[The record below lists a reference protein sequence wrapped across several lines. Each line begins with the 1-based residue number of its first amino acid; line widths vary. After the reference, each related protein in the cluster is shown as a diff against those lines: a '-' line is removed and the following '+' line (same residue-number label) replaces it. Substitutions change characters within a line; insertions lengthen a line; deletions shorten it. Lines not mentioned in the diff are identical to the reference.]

1 MPGEPLKIALA
12 GCGGLGRAHARN
24 VEAMAGARLVAVCD
38 EVSESAAQLVAQ
50 LNSGP
55 KPYED
60 HRAMLAAEKPDAVL
74 VVTPNH
80 THSRISKDA
89 ALAGAHVFCEKP
101 MALNVEDCDTM
112 VRAAEQSNVFLM
124 IGYVRRFQAAY
135 QELKRR
141 VARGDVGEI
150 TLAHAVRLGTAAPGG
165 VGGWQT
171 RKEHYG
177 GMFSMYSH
185 ELDQLAWLAGEI
197 RAVNA
202 VMRYGG
208 DPANEIEES
217 IFIGIEFASGAIGS
231 LSSSRV
237 YPVNSY
243 ELGVAGTGGAL
254 KLNVSE
260 GPILF
265 ARHGEKTTA
274 IEVPRNN
281 GLEDEIAHFIGCIQ
295 RGEAPKSDGR
305 DGRRVVAV
313 AAAAHESA
321 RTGKRVEVSIM
332 T

>member
-1 MPGEPLKIALA
+1 MPGGPIKVALA

-24 VEAMAGARLVAVCD
+24 VEALESARLVAVCD
-38 EVSESAAQLVAQ
+38 VVSESAARLSAQ
-50 LNSGP
+50 LPSGP
-55 KPYED
+55 RPYAD

-80 THSRISKDA
+80 THSRIGTDA

-101 MALNVEDCDTM
+101 MALTVEDCDTM
-112 VRAAEQSNVFLM
+112 NRAAQRSGVFLM
-124 IGYVRRFQAAY
+124 IGYVRRFQATY

-141 VARGDVGEI
+141 VDRGDVGEV
-150 TLAHAVRLGTAAPGG
+150 TLAHAVRLGTGAPGG

-171 RKEHYG
+171 RKDHYG

-185 ELDQLAWLAGEI
+185 ELDQLAWIAGEV

-202 VMRYGG
+202 VTKYGD
-208 DPANEIEES
+208 DPENEIEES
-217 IFIGIEFASGAIGS
+217 IFIGIEFASGAVGA

-243 ELGVAGTGGAL
+243 ELGVAGTAGAL
-254 KLNVSE
+254 KLNDPG

-265 ARHGEKTTA
+265 ARHGNKSTA
-274 IEVPRNN
+274 TEVPRNN
-281 GLEDEIAHFIGCIQ
+281 GLADEIAHFVGCIQ
-295 RGEAPKSDGR
+295 QGEAPRSDGR

-321 RTGKRVEVSIM
+321 RTGKRVEVPMM

>member
-1 MPGEPLKIALA
+1 MAELLRVALA

-24 VEAMAGARLVAVCD
+24 VEAADGVRLVAVCD
-38 EVSESAAQLVAQ
+38 AVRESAVRLAAQLE
-50 LNSGP
+50 SGP
-55 KPYED
+55 KPYAD
-60 HRAMLAAEKPDAVL
+60 HRAMLAAENPDAVL

-80 THSRISKDA
+80 THSRISTDA
-89 ALAGAHVFCEKP
+89 ALSGAHVFCEKP
-101 MALNVEDCDTM
+101 MALTVGDCDAM
-112 VRAAEQSNVFLM
+112 IQAAAQSGVFLM

-141 VARGDVGEI
+141 VDCGGIGEV
-150 TLAHAVRLGTAAPGG
+150 TLAHAVRLGTGAPGG

-171 RKEHYG
+171 RKEQYG

-202 VMRYGG
+202 VIKFGG

-243 ELGVAGTGGAL
+243 ELGVAGTEGAM
-254 KLNVSE
+254 KLE
-260 GPILF
+260 GPAGPILF
-265 ARHGEKTTA
+265 ARHGGKSAA
-274 IEVPRNN
+274 IEVPGNN
-281 GLEDEIAHFIGCIQ
+281 GLTDEIAHFFDCIQ
-295 RGEAPKSDGR
+295 RGESPRSDGR

-313 AAAAHESA
+313 AMAAHESA
-321 RTGKRVEVSIM
+321 RTGKRVEVPMM

>member
-1 MPGEPLKIALA
+1 MAELLRAALA

-24 VEAMAGARLVAVCD
+24 VEAMEGARLVAVCD
-38 EVSESAAQLVAQ
+38 VVGESAAELAAQ
-50 LNSGP
+50 LESGP
-55 KPYED
+55 KPYPD

-80 THSRISKDA
+80 THSRIGTDA
-89 ALAGAHVFCEKP
+89 VLSGAHVFCEKP
-101 MALNVEDCDTM
+101 MALTVGDCDAM
-112 VRAAEQSNVFLM
+112 IRAAEASGVFLM
-124 IGYVRRFQAAY
+124 IGYIRRFQAAY

-141 VARGDVGEI
+141 VDQGDIGEI
-150 TLAHAVRLGTAAPGG
+150 TLAHAVRLGTGAPGG

-171 RKEHYG
+171 RKDQYG

-202 VMRYGG
+202 VMKYGE
-208 DPANEIEES
+208 DPANEVEES
-217 IFIGIEFASGAIGS
+217 IFMGIEFASGAIGS

-254 KLNVSE
+254 KLNAPG
-260 GPILF
+260 GPITF
-265 ARHGEKTTA
+265 ARHGGKSAA
-274 IEVPRNN
+274 IEVPGNN
-281 GLEDEIAHFIGCIQ
+281 GLADEIAHFFDCIQ
-295 RGEAPKSDGR
+295 RGEAPLSNGR

-313 AAAAHESA
+313 AMAAHESA
-321 RTGKRVEVSIM
+321 RTGKRVEVPM
-332 T
+332 AT

>member
-1 MPGEPLKIALA
+1 MPGGPIKVALA

-24 VEAMAGARLVAVCD
+24 VDALEGARLVAVCD
-38 EVSESAAQLVAQ
+38 VVSESAAQLAAQ
-50 LNSGP
+50 LPSGP
-55 KPYED
+55 TPYAD

-80 THSRISKDA
+80 THSRISTDA

-101 MALNVEDCDTM
+101 MALTVEDCDTM
-112 VRAAEQSNVFLM
+112 IRAAEQSDVFLM

-141 VARGDVGEI
+141 VDRGDAGEI
-150 TLAHAVRLGTAAPGG
+150 TLAHAVRLGTGAPGG

-171 RKEHYG
+171 RKGTYG

-202 VMRYGG
+202 VMKYGD
-208 DPANEIEES
+208 DPKNEVEES
-217 IFIGIEFASGAIGS
+217 IFIGIEFASGAVGS

-243 ELGVAGTGGAL
+243 ELGVAGTAGAF
-254 KLNVSE
+254 KLNDAG

-265 ARHGEKTTA
+265 ARHGDRSTA
-274 IEVPRNN
+274 IEAPRNN
-281 GLEDEIAHFIGCIQ
+281 GLTDEIAHFVGCIQ
-295 RGEAPKSDGR
+295 RGEAPRSDGR

-321 RTGKRVEVSIM
+321 RTGKRVEVPV
-332 T
+332 TT

>member
-1 MPGEPLKIALA
+1 MAEHLRVALA

-24 VEAMAGARLVAVCD
+24 VEAMEGARLVAVCD
-38 EVSESAAQLVAQ
+38 VVSESAARLAAQ
-50 LNSGP
+50 LKSGP
-55 KPYED
+55 KPYAD

-80 THSRISKDA
+80 THSRISTDA

-101 MALNVEDCDTM
+101 MALTVGDCDTM
-112 VRAAEQSNVFLM
+112 IRAAKQSGVFLM

-135 QELKRR
+135 MEMKRR
-141 VARGDVGEI
+141 VDRGDIGDV
-150 TLAHAVRLGTAAPGG
+150 TLAHAVRLGTGAPGG

-171 RKEHYG
+171 RKENYG

-202 VMRYGG
+202 VMKFGE
-208 DPANEIEES
+208 DAANEIEES
-217 IFIGIEFASGAIGS
+217 IFIGIEFASGAAGA

-243 ELGVAGTGGAL
+243 ELGIAGTGGAL
-254 KLNVSE
+254 KLDAPG
-260 GPILF
+260 GPITF
-265 ARHGEKTTA
+265 ARHDGKSVA
-274 IEVPRNN
+274 IEAPRNN
-281 GLEDEIAHFIGCIQ
+281 GLADEIAHFVSCIR
-295 RGEAPKSDGR
+295 RGEAPQSDGR

-313 AAAAHESA
+313 ALAAHESA
-321 RTGKRVEVSIM
+321 RTGKRVEVSMM

>member
-1 MPGEPLKIALA
+1 MPEEPLKVALA

-24 VEAMAGARLVAVCD
+24 LEAMEGARLVAVCD
-38 EVSESAAQLVAQ
+38 VVSESAAQLAAQ
-50 LNSGP
+50 MDSSP
-55 KPYED
+55 KPYAD
-60 HRAMLAAEKPDAVL
+60 HRAMLEAEKPDAVL

-80 THSRISKDA
+80 THSRISTDA

-101 MALNVEDCDTM
+101 MALTVEDCDSM
-112 VRAAEQSNVFLM
+112 ILAAKQSDVFLM

-141 VARGDVGEI
+141 ADRGDVGEI

-171 RKEHYG
+171 RKEQYG

-202 VMRYGG
+202 VMKYGE
-208 DPANEIEES
+208 DPGNEIEES

-254 KLNVSE
+254 KLNVSD

-265 ARHGEKTTA
+265 ARHGEKSIA
-274 IEVPRNN
+274 IEVSRNN
-281 GLEDEIAHFIGCIQ
+281 GLTDEIAHFIGCIQ

>member
-1 MPGEPLKIALA
+1 MPEELLKVALA

-24 VEAMAGARLVAVCD
+24 IEAMEGARLVAVCD
-38 EVSESAAQLVAQ
+38 VVSESAAQLAAQ
-50 LNSGP
+50 MDSSP
-55 KPYED
+55 KPYAD
-60 HRAMLAAEKPDAVL
+60 HRAMLEAEKPDAVL

-80 THSRISKDA
+80 THSRISTDA

-101 MALNVEDCDTM
+101 MALTVEDCDTM
-112 VRAAEQSNVFLM
+112 IRAAKQSDVFLM

-141 VARGDVGEI
+141 VDRGDVGEI

-185 ELDQLAWLAGEI
+185 ELDQLAWLAGEV

-202 VMRYGG
+202 VMKYGE
-208 DPANEIEES
+208 DPRNEIEES

-254 KLNVSE
+254 KLNVSD

-265 ARHGEKTTA
+265 ARHGEKSIA
-274 IEVPRNN
+274 IEVSRNN
-281 GLEDEIAHFIGCIQ
+281 GLTDEIAHFIGCIQ

>member
-24 VEAMAGARLVAVCD
+24 VEAMEDARLVAVCD
-38 EVSESAAQLVAQ
+38 VVSESAAQLASQ
-50 LNSGP
+50 LDSSP
-55 KPYED
+55 MPYAD

-80 THSRISKDA
+80 THSRISTDA

-101 MALNVEDCDTM
+101 MALTVEDCDTM
-112 VRAAEQSNVFLM
+112 IRAAEQSNVFLM

-141 VARGDVGEI
+141 VDRGDVGEI

-171 RKEHYG
+171 RKEQYG

-202 VMRYGG
+202 VMRYGE

-265 ARHGEKTTA
+265 ARHGEKSTA
-274 IEVPRNN
+274 IEVPSNN
-281 GLEDEIAHFIGCIQ
+281 GMTDEIAHFIGCIQ

-321 RTGKRVEVSIM
+321 RTGKRVEVPVM
-332 T
+332 K

>member
-1 MPGEPLKIALA
+1 MGGKPVRVALA

-24 VEAMAGARLVAVCD
+24 VEAMEGARLVAVCD
-38 EVSESAAQLVAQ
+38 VVPHSAAQLAAK
-50 LNSGP
+50 LDSGP
-55 KPYED
+55 TPYAD
-60 HRAMLAAEKPDAVL
+60 HLAMLEAEKPDAVL

-80 THSRISKDA
+80 THSRISTDS

-101 MALNVEDCDTM
+101 MALSVEDCDTM
-112 VRAAEQSNVFLM
+112 IHAAQRSDVFLM

-141 VARGDVGEI
+141 VDRGDAGDI
-150 TLAHAVRLGTAAPGG
+150 TLAHTVRLGTGAPGG

-171 RKEHYG
+171 RKGNYG

-202 VMRYGG
+202 VMKYGEN
-208 DPANEIEES
+208 PENEIEES

-243 ELGVAGTGGAL
+243 ELGVAGTEGAL
-254 KLNVSE
+254 KLSAPG
-260 GPILF
+260 GPVMF
-265 ARHGEKTTA
+265 ARHNGKSTA

-281 GLEDEIAHFIGCIQ
+281 GLTDEIAHFIGCIQ
-295 RGEAPKSDGR
+295 RGEAPGSDGR

-313 AAAAHESA
+313 AMAAHESA
-321 RTGKRVEVSIM
+321 RTGKRVEVPSVA
-332 T
+332 